1 MLRGGNAL
9 VAENFGKAFDGHV
22 VAEGYRGGEGVTSDV
37 KGELFGDATMQG
49 DFRECTLNPLVA
61 NEFQHAQAEKRVRN
75 YLRDPERGGQ
85 PKRMIPPSLRFG
97 SFIFV

>member
-1 MLRGGNAL
+1 MLRSGDTL
-9 VAENFGKAFDGHV
+9 VTENFGKAFDGHV
-22 VAEGYRGGEGVTSDV
+22 VAEGYRGGEGVTGDV

-75 YLRDPERGGQ
+75 YLRDPERGTSTE
-85 PKRMIPPSLRFG
+85 KDDTAFTAFG